1 MGTRFY
7 SANENAIEFL
17 RDEDRMTVTFSD
29 PHFIAVVK
37 RLAKKYPDQVE
48 IMALP
53 SNNGGYIY
61 AHLPVS
67 FLQVRFPGVQ
77 PALNEEQREMYS
89 NMMKGIN
96 EKKNKAKEQE
106 QK

>member
-1 MGTRFY
+1 MGTKFY

-17 RDEDRMTVTFSD
+17 RDEDRITVTFSD

-48 IMALP
+48 IVALP

-61 AHLPVS
+61 AHLPIS
-67 FLQVRFPGVQ
+67 FLQIRYPGKQ
-77 PALNEEQREMYS
+77 PEKTEEQ
-89 NMMKGIN
+89 
-96 EKKNKAKEQE
+96 KATIRKLGENTRF
-106 QK
+106 K

>member
-1 MGTRFY
+1 MGTKFY
-7 SANENAIEFL
+7 AANENAIEFL

-29 PHFIAVVK
+29 PHFIAVIK

-67 FLQVRFPGVQ
+67 FLQIRFPGIQ
-77 PALNEEQREMYS
+77 PERTEEQIKEASERMEKIIEKQRKDRSS
-89 NMMKGIN
+89 NS
-96 EKKNKAKEQE
+96 
-106 QK
+106 

>member
-7 SANENAIEFL
+7 AANENAIEFL

-67 FLQVRFPGVQ
+67 FLRLQV
-77 PALNEEQREMYS
+77 PASAPTLT
-89 NMMKGIN
+89 
-96 EKKNKAKEQE
+96 AE
-106 QK
+106 QKDELRERVATFKSNNSSRTAEGNE